1 VDALTV
7 KARKA
12 SASFFEK
19 KGAPPGEAK
28 KLSLNGG
35 HGALLPTPAGPKVF
49 CFPGRGAFFSKKKL
63 FLA

>member
-7 KARKA
+7 KAREA
-12 SASFFEK
+12 STSFFEK
-19 KGAPPGEAK
+19 KEAK

-49 CFPGRGAFFSKKKL
+49 CFFFSKKKL